1 MNVRVLPL
9 FFLCGSYREE
19 PCCPASIQSDVPSA
33 VILRAYG
40 YMRKK
45 WKKHLNRF
53 AVGVFI
59 EFFWFRREKEPAGK
73 TALRTNQ

>member
-45 WKKHLNRF
+45 M
-53 AVGVFI
+53 
-59 EFFWFRREKEPAGK
+59 EKTSQPVRCWCFYRI
-73 TALRTNQ
+73 LLV